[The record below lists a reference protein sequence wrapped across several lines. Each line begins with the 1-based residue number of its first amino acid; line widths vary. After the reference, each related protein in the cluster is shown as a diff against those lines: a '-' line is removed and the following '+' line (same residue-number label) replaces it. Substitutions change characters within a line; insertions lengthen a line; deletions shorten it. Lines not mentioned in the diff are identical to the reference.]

1 MNTAAVGTWVRRI
14 LFAIFLIVLF
24 WHLWLLAN
32 VLWLKWFNPDST
44 SFMDIRLAEL
54 REKDSSATLKYKW
67 VPYEKISVNLKRAVI
82 ASEDGT
88 FIDHDGF
95 DWDGIQKAMEK
106 NQKKGKP
113 VAGGSTISQQLSKNL
128 FLSPARS
135 YIRKAEEAV
144 ITVMIETFWD
154 KRRILEVYLNVVEW
168 GNGVFGA
175 EAAAQRYYKIS
186 ADRLS
191 AAQAAHLA
199 VMLPNPRKYELSF
212 NSRLANHA
220 NRVQSRMVWAE
231 VP

>member
-1 MNTAAVGTWVRRI
+1 MNTATVGTWVRRI
-14 LFAIFLIVLF
+14 LFGIFLIVLF

-54 REKDSSATLKYKW
+54 REKDPSATLKYKW
-67 VPYEKISVNLKRAVI
+67 VPYDKISVNLKRAVI
-82 ASEDGT
+82 AAEDGT

-186 ADRLS
+186 AGRLS

-212 NSRLANHA
+212 GSRLANHA
-220 NRVQSRMVWAE
+220 NRVQSRMVWAD